1 VTVWEAVVLGFVQGA
16 TEFLPVSSSGHL
28 VIAQCF
34 LSSCAAASTSALTDA
49 TQGLLFEVAV
59 HVATLLS
66 ILIVYRARIAALTK
80 GMIARHRDAWAY
92 AGMIVAATMPVVIV
106 GGLAK
111 DRIEA
116 LFDNP
121 MVSGVGL
128 LVTGAILWSSR
139 VGIARAARERPVLAA
154 AVLIGLAQVCA
165 VVPGISRSGSTV
177 VAALWLGMYAEEA
190 AAFSF
195 LMAIPAIAGAAV
207 LQIPNLGAV
216 TALDV
221 RPLLVG
227 SVVAALTGVLAIRTF
242 VAMLDNRSFYL
253 FAPYCWLVGG
263 GFLSYLWLR

>member
-1 VTVWEAVVLGFVQGA
+1 MTLWEAAVLGLVQGA

-28 VIAQCF
+28 VIAQCL
-34 LSSCAAASTSALTDA
+34 LSSCAAGGASALETVME
-49 TQGLLFEVAV
+49 GVLFEVAV

-66 ILIVYRARIAALTK
+66 IWIVYRSRIAQLAKGVLVRDREAL
-80 GMIARHRDAWAY
+80 AY
-92 AGMIVAATMPVVIV
+92 VGLVVAATIPVVIV

-116 LFDNP
+116 LFENP
-121 MVSGVGL
+121 VVSGVGL
-128 LVTGAILWSSR
+128 LLTGAILWSSR
-139 VGIARAARERPVLAA
+139 AGIARAARERPALAA

-165 VVPGISRSGSTV
+165 VVPGISRSGATV
-177 VAALWLGMYAEEA
+177 VAALWLGVYAEEA

-216 TALDV
+216 GALDV
-221 RPLLVG
+221 PPLLVG
-227 SVVAALTGVLAIRTF
+227 SAVAAVTGVLAIRTF
-242 VAMLDNRSFYL
+242 VAMLDKRSLHL

-263 GFLSYLWLR
+263 GFLSYLWMG

>member
-1 VTVWEAVVLGFVQGA
+1 MTVWEAAVLGFVQGA

-28 VIAQCF
+28 VIAQC
-34 LSSCAAASTSALTDA
+34 LLGSCGAESATALGAA
-49 TQGLLFEVAV
+49 TQGVLFEVAV

-66 ILIVYRARIAALTK
+66 ILIVYRKRITDLAKGILAGDRDALT
-80 GMIARHRDAWAY
+80 Y
-92 AGMIVAATMPVVIV
+92 AGLIVAATIPVVIV

-121 MVSGVGL
+121 MVSGIGL
-128 LVTGAILWSSR
+128 LVTGVVLWSSR
-139 VGIARAARERPVLAA
+139 AGIARVARKRPVLSA

-177 VAALWLGMYAEEA
+177 VAAMWLGVYAEEA

-207 LQIPNLGAV
+207 LQIPNLGAAA
-216 TALDV
+216 ALDL

-242 VAMLDNRSFYL
+242 VAMLDKRSFHL